1 MSIKNETIQ
10 KVVQDLLGKDII
22 TQEDILS
29 IKELDL
35 QRKDLADIS
44 DLAQFL
50 NLEKLILTENC
61 LSDLSPIKELV
72 YLRELRAGNDPFLSD
87 EEKTKRKGKNHFV
100 EFSFLQKLVNLTHVE
115 FTDTDIENINFVSM
129 LPNVI
134 EFWAYCNPIKS
145 IDPLISCKKL
155 EKAYFYACPIKDIR
169 VCKNIPTLIGIAIN
183 ETYVSDI
190 SPLEGHNGFVS
201 LDVHGAKIAD
211 ITPIKDMVGM
221 NYLTL
226 AGTRV
231 TDITPLLKM
240 QKLMWLTLEVKGYL
254 SFGHIDSILPEL
266 KGLNTVALHN
276 CDFTDEQKEILTA
289 KMPSVKVRFD
299 VFGVWD

>member
-1 MSIKNETIQ
+1 MVIKNATIQ
-10 KVVQDLLGKDII
+10 KIVQDLLGKDNI
-22 TQEDILS
+22 TKEDILS

-35 QRKDLADIS
+35 QRKDLVDIS
-44 DLAQFL
+44 DLAQFI

-72 YLRELRAGNDPFLSD
+72 HLKELRAGNDPFLSD

-100 EFSFLQKLVNLTHVE
+100 NFSFLKNLANLTHVD

-129 LPNVI
+129 LPSVI

-145 IDPLISCKKL
+145 IAPLISCQKL
-155 EKAYFYACPIKDIR
+155 EKTYFYACPIKDIN

-183 ETYVSDI
+183 ETDVSDI

-201 LDVHGAKIAD
+201 LDAHGAKITG

-226 AGTRV
+226 AATQV
-231 TDITPLLKM
+231 TDIAPLLKM
-240 QKLMWLTLEVKGYL
+240 QWLKWLTLEVKDYL
-254 SFGHIDSILPEL
+254 TFEHIESILPEL
-266 KGLNTVALHN
+266 KGLDTVALHN
-276 CDFTDEQKEILTA
+276 CDFTDEQKENLTV
-289 KMPSVKVRFD
+289 KMPSVKVRFN